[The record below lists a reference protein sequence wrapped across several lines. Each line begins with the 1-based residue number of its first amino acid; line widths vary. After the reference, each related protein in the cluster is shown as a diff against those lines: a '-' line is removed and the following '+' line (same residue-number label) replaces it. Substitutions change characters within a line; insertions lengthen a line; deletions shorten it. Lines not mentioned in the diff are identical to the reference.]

1 MLAKQN
7 LIQAL
12 GEVLSEMDLPW
23 PDKLVIEEPRDPA
36 HGDLSTNAALLLART
51 AKRPPR
57 ELAADICRRL
67 AVVCP
72 GVASAEVAG
81 PGFCNF
87 RFAPEIWQRIIAE
100 VEEKGG
106 AFGHS
111 SAGRGRRALVE
122 YVSANPT
129 GPLHVGHGRG
139 AAIGDSVARLLRAA
153 GYEAST
159 EYYLNDAG
167 RQMSILG
174 NSVWTRLRQILGDDV
189 PIPEDFYKGDY
200 IRELAAELLERHP
213 EVAHMEREV
222 AINLCRVYGQ
232 ERILEGIKTDLAE
245 FRCEHQRFFSESSLV
260 DSGAVAEAL
269 QALAASG
276 RSFEADGAL
285 WFESKSLGD
294 DQNRVLRKSDGSL
307 TYFATDIAYHHDKF
321 ARGFDWLIDVWGA
334 DHHGYIPRM
343 RAAIVD
349 MGKDPGK
356 FNVLLVQLVNL
367 LRDGEPVNMSTRG
380 GVFVTL
386 REVMDEVGVDA
397 ARFMFLSRS
406 SDSPLDFDL
415 ELAKQRTMENPV
427 YYVQYGHARV
437 CALLR
442 RAREKGI
449 RLPETT
455 PPELSRLLDAPEELA
470 LLRQMAAFS
479 DVAAAAARALAP
491 HHISRFALDLAGS
504 LHSYYAKYKII
515 DTADEQRTLARL
527 ALSRAIGQTLANAL
541 FLLGVHA
548 PDSM

>member
-12 GEVLSEMDLPW
+12 REIFSEMDLPW
-23 PDKLVIEEPRDPA
+23 PEKLVIEEPRDPA
-36 HGDLSTNAALLLART
+36 HGDLSSNAALLLAKA

-57 ELAADICRRL
+57 DLAAAICSRL
-67 AVVCP
+67 AASCP
-72 GVASAEVAG
+72 GLASAEVAG

-87 RFAPEIWQRIIAE
+87 RFAPEIWQRTIAE

-111 SAGRGRRALVE
+111 DAGAGRRALVE

-153 GYEAST
+153 GYEVST

-167 RQMSILG
+167 RQMNILG
-174 NSVWTRLRQILGDDV
+174 NSIWTRLRQILGDDA
-189 PIPEDFYKGDY
+189 PLPEDFYKGDY
-200 IRELAAELLERHP
+200 IMDLAAELLEAHP
-213 EVAHMEREV
+213 EIAHMERTEAV
-222 AINLCRVYGQ
+222 NLCRQFGQ
-232 ERILEGIKTDLAE
+232 DRILEGIKTDLAE
-245 FRCEHQRFFSESSLV
+245 FRCEHQRFFSERSLV
-260 DSGAVAEAL
+260 DSGAVAQAL
-269 QALAASG
+269 QALAVSG

-285 WFESKSLGD
+285 WFESRSLGD
-294 DQNRVLRKSDGSL
+294 DQNRVLRKSDGAL

-349 MGKDPGK
+349 MGKDPEK

-367 LRDGEPVNMSTRG
+367 LRDGEPVSMSTRG

-386 REVMDEVGVDA
+386 GEVLDEVGVDA

-415 ELAKQRTMENPV
+415 ELAKQRTMDNPV

-442 RAREKGI
+442 RAREKDI
-449 RLPETT
+449 ILAAKT
-455 PPELSRLLDAPEELA
+455 PPDLSRLLEAPEELA

-479 DVAAAAARALAP
+479 DITASAARALAP
-491 HHISRFALDLAGS
+491 HHISRFALDLAGA
-504 LHSYYAKYKII
+504 LHSYYARYKII
-515 DTADEQRTLARL
+515 DAADERRTLARL
-527 ALSRAIGQTLANAL
+527 ALSRAVGQTLANAL

>member
-321 ARGFDWLIDVWGA
+321 ARDFDWLIDVWGA